1 MKTFDK
7 QKNLYEYRKERY
19 DIISIALTKESGM
32 KDKIVT
38 LAKERRMTI
47 TKLIL
52 EAIKEYCYNHYL
64 DI

>member
-1 MKTFDK
+1 MKTFDNQKELYQHRK
-7 QKNLYEYRKERY
+7 QRY
-19 DIISIALTKESGM
+19 DIITLALTKESGM

-38 LAKERRMTI
+38 LARERRMTI